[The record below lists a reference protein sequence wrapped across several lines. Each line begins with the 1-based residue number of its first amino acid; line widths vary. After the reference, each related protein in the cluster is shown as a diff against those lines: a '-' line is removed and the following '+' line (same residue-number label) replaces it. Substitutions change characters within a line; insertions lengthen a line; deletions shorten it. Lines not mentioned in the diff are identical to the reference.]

1 MWSCCGRKGIPFNS
15 FDFSHTGMTTQ
26 QFFFGVA
33 ATLIVG
39 FFLAGCGGG
48 DAPPHANGNDSTPT
62 PTTPSTPNNPPISPP
77 ATAAE
82 PEEFTFEVVNKFP
95 HDPKAYTQGLV
106 WLDGFFY
113 ETTGLNGES
122 TLRKVEPTTGNVLQ
136 KVALDREIF
145 GEGMTIRDGKIYQV
159 SWRNQTGF
167 IYDLNTFSQIG
178 TFQYPGEGWGLTQ
191 NDQYLILSDG
201 TNILRYLDP
210 TNLHEV
216 GRVSVFDGATPVDQ
230 LNELEF
236 VNGKILAN
244 IYQTDRIAQIDP
256 YSGKVTGWINLSGLL
271 KPEERGPDT
280 EVLNGIAYDAK
291 TDRLFVTGK
300 RWPLLFQIT
309 LKKASQPLAAN
320 HS

>member
-1 MWSCCGRKGIPFNS
+1 
-15 FDFSHTGMTTQ
+15 MTTQ
-26 QFFFGVA
+26 QFFSG
-33 ATLIVG
+33 TLSGLILG
-39 FFLAGCGGG
+39 LLLASCSG
-48 DAPPHANGNDSTPT
+48 DTPPQSNGKDTVRTVS
-62 PTTPSTPNNPPISPP
+62 PTTPPDPSTPPIPPPT
-77 ATAAE
+77 TAAG
-82 PEEFTFEVVNKFP
+82 PEEFTFTVVNKFP

-122 TLRKVEPTTGNVLQ
+122 TLRKVDPTTGRVLQ

-145 GEGMTIRDGKIYQV
+145 GEGMTIRNGKIYQV
-159 SWRNQTGF
+159 TWRNQTGF

-178 TFQYPGEGWGLTQ
+178 SFQYPGEGWGLTQ

-210 TNLHEV
+210 TTLHEV
-216 GRVSVFDGATPVDQ
+216 GRVSVFDGGRAVDQ

-256 YSGKVTGWINLSGLL
+256 YSGNVTGWINLSGLL

-291 TDRLFVTGK
+291 SDRLFVTGK
-300 RWPLLFQIT
+300 RWPFLFQIT
-309 LKKASQPLAAN
+309 LQKASQPVAAN
-320 HS
+320 HP